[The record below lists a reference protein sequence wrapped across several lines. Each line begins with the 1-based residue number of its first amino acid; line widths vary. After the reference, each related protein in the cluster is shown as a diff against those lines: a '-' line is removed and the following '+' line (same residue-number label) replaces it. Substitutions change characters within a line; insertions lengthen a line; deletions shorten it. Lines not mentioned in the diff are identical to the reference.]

1 LLVVIGVVAPLGF
14 SEHGVAAGREALQD
28 AATRGGRARI
38 LDRLGVTRWHAAG
51 HRGRGVKVAIL
62 DSGFRG
68 YRMHLGKGLPRDVS
82 ARSFRDDGNLEARDS
97 QHGILCA
104 EVVHALAP
112 EAEILLA
119 NWEPERP
126 KSFLAAARWAK
137 ERGARVLPC
146 SVIMPSWS
154 DGEGGGAF
162 HEGLTR
168 IVGDG
173 SRPGDVLCF
182 ASAGNTAQRHW
193 HGKLRFNEDAYHQ
206 WRAAD
211 IDNPISP
218 WSSDRVSVEL
228 YGATSDNLEVMVLD
242 SATGTVV
249 ARRRAQRPDAS
260 NVGAHH
266 CVVRFQPRPAARY
279 QLRVRC
285 DNPVSSPVTFHVVVL
300 GGDLAIHT
308 ARGSIACPA
317 DGPSVLA
324 VGAVDKDERRADY
337 SACGSNSRSPKP
349 DFVMEVPFPSIV
361 RERPF
366 DGTSAAAPQAA
377 ALAALFWSRHP
388 DWTANEIKQALKRSA
403 RDLGPP
409 GHDCETGYGRLQ
421 LQPSPTR

>member
-1 LLVVIGVVAPLGF
+1 M
-14 SEHGVAAGREALQD
+14 
-28 AATRGGRARI
+28 
-38 LDRLGVTRWHAAG
+38 
-51 HRGRGVKVAIL
+51 
-62 DSGFRG
+62 
-68 YRMHLGKGLPRDVS
+68 YLGKGLPREVT

-126 KSFLAAARWAK
+126 ASFLEAARWAK
-137 ERGARVLPC
+137 ERGARVLSC

-173 SRPGDVLCF
+173 SRSGAVLCF

-193 HGKLRFNEDAYHQ
+193 HGKLRFNKDAYHQ
-206 WRAAD
+206 WRATD

-218 WSSDRVSVEL
+218 WSSERVSVEL
-228 YGATSDNLEVMVLD
+228 YGATSDGLEVMVLD
-242 SATGTVV
+242 SATGAVV

-260 NVGAHH
+260 NAAAHE
-266 CVVRFQPRPAARY
+266 CVVRFQPRPGGRY

-285 DNPVSSPVTFHVVVL
+285 DKPVSSPVTFHVVVL

-308 ARGSIACPA
+308 AGASIACPA
-317 DGPSVLA
+317 DGPNVLA
-324 VGAVDKDERRADY
+324 VGAVGDSNQRLDY
-337 SACGSNSRSPKP
+337 SACGPNSRSPKP
-349 DFVMEVPFPSIV
+349 DFVMEVPFPSVV
-361 RERPF
+361 RQRPF

-377 ALAALFWSRHP
+377 ALAALFWARYPNS
-388 DWTANEIKQALKRSA
+388 TANQIKQALKRSA

-409 GHDCETGYGRLQ
+409 GHDWETGYGRLR